1 MGGQD
6 RTAEQILAR
15 LGGRAHGVVTRREVL
30 AAGLSERQVDRRIG
44 RGALIVVHPGVYRVG
59 HKAPSVE
66 ARYMAAVKAAGEGA
80 VLSGLAAAH
89 LFGLIKG
96 AAPSPE
102 VSVPRERRIK
112 GVNVRRVRRLA
123 KGDRTVWRG
132 VPVTTVPATLVRLS
146 SLLSFDELAK
156 AAHEATVRCEITR
169 VEKAPQRL
177 RAILE
182 GDAPILLSRLE
193 RRFRALLRKAGLPL
207 PVTNRPAGAHYVD
220 CRWPGHKLTV
230 ELDSYKFHKTRHA
243 WEQDRRRD
251 REARRRGDI
260 FRRYTWRDV
269 FEDPDD
275 MLAEL
280 RELLQAS
287 ARVAQS

>member
-59 HKAPSVE
+59 HRAPSLE

-80 VLSGLAAAH
+80 VLSGLAAAY
-89 LFGLIKG
+89 LFGLVKG
-96 AAPSPE
+96 TAPPPE
-102 VSVPRERRIK
+102 VSATAERRVK
-112 GVNVRRVRRLA
+112 GVKVRRVRKLG
-123 KGDRTVWRG
+123 KGDKTVWRG
-132 VPVTTVPATLVRLS
+132 IPVTTVPATLVRVS

-156 AAHEATVRCEITR
+156 AAHEATVRYEVTR

-177 RAILE
+177 QAILE

-207 PVTNRPAGAHYVD
+207 PITNRPAGAHYVD
-220 CRWPGHKLTV
+220 CRWPEHKLTV
-230 ELDSYKFHKTRHA
+230 ELDSYRFHKTRHA

-251 REARRRGDI
+251 RDARRRGDVM
-260 FRRYTWRDV
+260 RRYTWRDV
-269 FEDPDD
+269 FEEPDD

-280 RELLQAS
+280 HEILLAPRPS
-287 ARVAQS
+287 